1 MYLSLYRKYRPQS
14 FGDVTGQ
21 DRAISVIAQAVRKG
35 NVGHA
40 YLFSGPRGCGKTTVA
55 RIFAK
60 AVNCQSP
67 GKDGE
72 PCNSCS
78 SCLSITEG
86 NCLDVVEIDG
96 ASNNR
101 VDEIRDLKSHVGL
114 ASFSCPWKVYIVDE
128 VHMLS
133 IGAFNALLKTLE
145 EPPDSVL
152 FILAT
157 TEPFK
162 VPVTIRSRCQHIPFH
177 SIGMEDMVQRIGM
190 VAKSEGFECQD
201 EAAWEI
207 ARQADGGLRDGLSL
221 LEQAMALS
229 NDTLTLESVEKLIG
243 GGSHGELCRWLRDF
257 SPESGMDSL
266 LALDDM
272 FLRGASVERVI
283 SGLYRIFRDMWVVSR
298 WGEKGLDALNPSP
311 WEASFL
317 REGVSRWDEPFFRS
331 MMDLCGTLIP
341 QGRRGLRKDVLSG
354 IVLSSM
360 IPPSQTKVTA
370 IRPEPISQNVSPSM
384 EKDPP
389 CSTRS
394 RIVDHEWDPSEL
406 PPLFSRFGDIPHIV
420 SALAFCSSKKDG
432 STYRIVVPD
441 ERAYIFETLSGDRA
455 AYMLQ
460 AALAE
465 EGWVGS
471 LSLIWRDNVRDFQSL
486 SKASSPESLPK
497 EDVLVDRQEAEDAD
511 RTEAG
516 LISEPVTEES
526 GVLRALKVIR
536 SQVSGEVLYFK
547 KDDDVDREDDEEVE
561 Q

>member
-1 MYLSLYRKYRPQS
+1 MYLSLYRRYRPQS

-21 DRAISVIAQAVRKG
+21 DRAVSVIRQAVRKG
-35 NVGHA
+35 SVGHA

-60 AVNCQSP
+60 AVNCQNP
-67 GKDGE
+67 GEGGE
-72 PCNSCS
+72 PCNSCR

-145 EPPDSVL
+145 EPPESVL

-177 SIGMEDMVQRIGM
+177 SIGMEDMVKRISL
-190 VAKSEGFECQD
+190 VARSEGVECQD

-229 NDTLTLESVEKLIG
+229 DGTLTLESIEKLVG
-243 GGSHGELCRWLRDF
+243 GGSHGELCRWLKGF
-257 SPESGMDSL
+257 SPDSGSDSL
-266 LALDDM
+266 LALEDM
-272 FLRGASVERVI
+272 FLRGASVERVL

-298 WGEKGLDALNPSP
+298 WGEKGLGALNPSP

-317 REGVSRWDEPFFRS
+317 RDGVSRWDEAFLRR
-331 MMDLCGTLIP
+331 MMDLCGTLLP
-341 QGRRGLRKDVLSG
+341 QSRRGLRKDVFSG
-354 IVLSSM
+354 IMLSSM
-360 IPPSQTKVTA
+360 VPPSA
-370 IRPEPISQNVSPSM
+370 SP
-384 EKDPP
+384 
-389 CSTRS
+389 
-394 RIVDHEWDPSEL
+394 
-406 PPLFSRFGDIPHIV
+406 
-420 SALAFCSSKKDG
+420 
-432 STYRIVVPD
+432 
-441 ERAYIFETLSGDRA
+441 
-455 AYMLQ
+455 
-460 AALAE
+460 
-465 EGWVGS
+465 
-471 LSLIWRDNVRDFQSL
+471 
-486 SKASSPESLPK
+486 
-497 EDVLVDRQEAEDAD
+497 
-511 RTEAG
+511 
-516 LISEPVTEES
+516 
-526 GVLRALKVIR
+526 
-536 SQVSGEVLYFK
+536 
-547 KDDDVDREDDEEVE
+547 
-561 Q
+561 

>member
-1 MYLSLYRKYRPQS
+1 MYLSLYRRYRPQS

-21 DRAISVIAQAVRKG
+21 DRAVSVIRQAVRKG
-35 NVGHA
+35 SVGHA

-60 AVNCQSP
+60 AVNCQNP
-67 GKDGE
+67 GEGGE
-72 PCNSCS
+72 PCNSCR

-145 EPPDSVL
+145 EPPESVL

-177 SIGMEDMVQRIGM
+177 SIGMEDMVKRISL
-190 VAKSEGFECQD
+190 VSRSEGVECQD

-221 LEQAMALS
+221 LEQAIALS
-229 NDTLTLESVEKLIG
+229 DGTLTLESVEKLVG
-243 GGSHGELCRWLRDF
+243 GGNHGELCRWLKGF
-257 SPESGMDSL
+257 SSDSGADSL
-266 LALDDM
+266 LALEDM
-272 FLRGASVERVI
+272 FLRGASVERVL

-298 WGEKGLDALNPSP
+298 WGEKGLGVLNPSP

-317 REGVSRWDEPFFRS
+317 RDGVSRWDEAFLRR
-331 MMDLCGTLIP
+331 MMDLCGTLLP
-341 QGRRGLRKDVLSG
+341 QSRRGLRKDVFSG
-354 IVLSSM
+354 IMLSSM
-360 IPPSQTKVTA
+360 VPPSA
-370 IRPEPISQNVSPSM
+370 SPIAHPSPVSVSPSM
-384 EKDPP
+384 SNATKPEPRCLTRVEVVDPQ
-389 CSTRS
+389 
-394 RIVDHEWDPSEL
+394 WDPSEL
-406 PPLFSRFGDIPHIV
+406 PPLFSRFEDIPHIV
-420 SALAFCSSKKDG
+420 SALAFCSLGNDN
-432 STYRIVVPD
+432 STYRILVPD
-441 ERAYIFETLSGDRA
+441 ERAYIFEMLSGDRT
-455 AYMLQ
+455 AYLLQ
-460 AALAE
+460 AALAD
-465 EGWVGS
+465 EGWSGA
-471 LSLIWRDNVRDFQSL
+471 LSLTWRDSVRDFPAL
-486 SKASSPESLPK
+486 SKVASPDLPIQGDNFGDQQEPDLEAPGRDPKPAEPET
-497 EDVLVDRQEAEDAD
+497 ED
-511 RTEAG
+511 
-516 LISEPVTEES
+516 S
-526 GVLRALKVIR
+526 GVLRALRVIR

-547 KDDDVDREDDEEVE
+547 KDDDDREDDEEVE